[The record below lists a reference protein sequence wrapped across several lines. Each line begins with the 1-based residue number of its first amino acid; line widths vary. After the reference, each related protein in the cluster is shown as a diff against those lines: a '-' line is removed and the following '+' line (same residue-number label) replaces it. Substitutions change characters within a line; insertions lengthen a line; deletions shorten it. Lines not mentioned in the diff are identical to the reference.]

1 MPPDGRSVTAS
12 RLPPEVYRPITPV
25 TEHGSMDAGRP
36 HDTQSLH
43 RRSKGTGREIGAWAV
58 YESASNAF
66 NTLIITFIFSR
77 YFQGVIAPD
86 EAIGLT
92 WWTRALNISAILV
105 ALSMPVMGAIADFS
119 GRKKQ
124 FLFVT
129 TAGCIAATS
138 LLFFMQ
144 PGMMLTAV
152 LIFIVANVLFEA
164 AAVFYNG
171 FLPELTT
178 TERMGRVSGFGWSM
192 GYVGGLVCLIIAL
205 GMLRMWEP
213 ADPYLNVR
221 ATTLLAA
228 VWYLVLAIPLF
239 LMVRER
245 QRRRSAPVRMYIEA
259 GFRRVAR
266 TFHQLRTF
274 REAAKL
280 LLARLVYNDGLVV
293 LFGMAAIYVG
303 TVYGMGFDDIIV
315 LAIVVNI
322 AAAIGAFAFGF
333 LNDYIGAKKTIAI
346 TLIVLTA
353 ATLLGATAP
362 DMRTFWVAA
371 IVIGLMVGPNQSASR
386 AMLATF
392 TPERKQGEFFGFFA
406 FSGKL
411 SSVAGPLAYG
421 TVAAVTGSQRIA
433 MASIMVFF
441 IVGFALL
448 MLVDEQR
455 GVEMARKATLAGVG
469 EQS

>member
-1 MPPDGRSVTAS
+1 MDIVETSADRMRSRRQKGS
-12 RLPPEVYRPITPV
+12 R
-25 TEHGSMDAGRP
+25 S
-36 HDTQSLH
+36 
-43 RRSKGTGREIGAWAV
+43 EIGAWAV
-58 YESASNAF
+58 YESSSNAF

-86 EAIGLT
+86 EVIGLT
-92 WWTRALNISAILV
+92 WWTRALNISAIVV
-105 ALSMPVMGAIADFS
+105 ALCMPIMGAIADFS

-152 LIFIVANVLFEA
+152 LIFIVANILFEA

-178 TERMGRVSGFGWSM
+178 TEKMGRISGFGWSM
-192 GYVGGLVCLIIAL
+192 GYVGGLICLIIAL
-205 GMLRMWEP
+205 AMIRLWEP

-228 VWYLVLAIPLF
+228 GWYLVFAIPLF

-245 QRRRSAPVRMYIEA
+245 QRRRSAPLRMYIGA
-259 GFRRVAR
+259 GFRRVG
-266 TFHQLRTF
+266 RTF
-274 REAAKL
+274 RQLRVFQEAAKL
-280 LLARLVYNDGLVV
+280 LLARLIYNDGLVV
-293 LFGMAAIYVG
+293 IFGMAAIYVG
-303 TVYGMGFDDIIV
+303 TVYGMGFDDIII

-333 LNDYIGAKKTIAI
+333 LNDIIGAKKTIAI
-346 TLIVLTA
+346 TLVVLTA

-411 SSVAGPLAYG
+411 SSVAGPFLYG
-421 TVAAVTGSQRIA
+421 TVAAVSGSQRIA

-441 IVGFALL
+441 IVGLALL
-448 MLVDEQR
+448 MRVDEQR

-469 EQS
+469 DES

>member
-1 MPPDGRSVTAS
+1 MVTPDALDRKRKGSRS
-12 RLPPEVYRPITPV
+12 
-25 TEHGSMDAGRP
+25 
-36 HDTQSLH
+36 
-43 RRSKGTGREIGAWAV
+43 EIGAWAI
-58 YESASNAF
+58 YESSSNAF

-92 WWTRALNISAILV
+92 WWTRALNISAIAV
-105 ALSMPVMGAIADFS
+105 ALAMPIMGAIADFS

-152 LIFIVANVLFEA
+152 LIFIVANILFEA

-192 GYVGGLVCLIIAL
+192 GYVGGLICLIIAL
-205 GMLRMWEP
+205 GMLRMWQP

-228 VWYLVLAIPLF
+228 GWYLIFAIPLF
-239 LMVRER
+239 LVVRER
-245 QRRRSAPVRMYIEA
+245 QRRRSAPVRMYIQA
-259 GFRRVAR
+259 GFRRVGR
-266 TFHQLRTF
+266 TFAQLRIF

-293 LFGMAAIYVG
+293 IFGMAAIYVG
-303 TVYGMGFDDIIV
+303 TVYGLGFDDIII

-322 AAAIGAFAFGF
+322 AAAVGAFAFGF
-333 LNDYIGAKKTIAI
+333 LNDIIGAKKTIAL
-346 TLIVLTA
+346 TLIVLTG

-371 IVIGLMVGPNQSASR
+371 IIIGLMVGPNQSASR

-411 SSVAGPLAYG
+411 SSVAGPLMYG
-421 TVAAVTGSQRIA
+421 TVAAVSGSQRVA
-433 MASIMVFF
+433 MASIMIFF
-441 IVGFALL
+441 IIGFALL
-448 MLVDEQR
+448 MFVDEKR
-455 GVEMARKATLAGVG
+455 GVEMARKATLAGIG
-469 EQS
+469 EEV

>member
-1 MPPDGRSVTAS
+1 MDVQ
-12 RLPPEVYRPITPV
+12 PI
-25 TEHGSMDAGRP
+25 HGERAPLRKRAAP
-36 HDTQSLH
+36 
-43 RRSKGTGREIGAWAV
+43 GREIGAWAV
-58 YESASNAF
+58 YEASSNAF

-77 YFQGVIAPD
+77 YFQGVLAPD

-92 WWTRALNISAILV
+92 WWTRALNISAIIV
-105 ALSMPVMGAIADFS
+105 ALCMPIMGAIADFS

-178 TERMGRVSGFGWSM
+178 TERMGRISGFGWSM
-192 GYVGGLVCLIIAL
+192 GYVGGLICLIIAL
-205 GMLRMWEP
+205 GMLRLWQP

-228 VWYLVLAIPLF
+228 VWYLVFAIPLF
-239 LMVRER
+239 LIVKER
-245 QRRRSAPVRMYIEA
+245 QRRRSAPLRMYAEA
-259 GFRRVAR
+259 GFRRVG
-266 TFHQLRTF
+266 RTF
-274 REAAKL
+274 RQLRVFSEAAKL

-293 LFGMAAIYVG
+293 IFGMAAIYVG
-303 TVYGMGFDDIIV
+303 TVYGMGFDAIIV

-322 AAAIGAFAFGF
+322 AAAIGAVAFGF
-333 LNDYIGAKKTIAI
+333 LNDIIGAKKTIAL
-346 TLIVLTA
+346 TLVILTG
-353 ATLLGATAP
+353 ATFLGATAP

-371 IVIGLMVGPNQSASR
+371 IIIGLMVGPNQSASR

-421 TVAAVTGSQRIA
+421 TVAAITGSQRVA
-433 MASIMVFF
+433 MGSIMVFF

-448 MLVDEQR
+448 MRVDERR
-455 GVEMARKATLAGVG
+455 GIEMARKATLAGVG
-469 EQS
+469 EEPRG

>member
-1 MPPDGRSVTAS
+1 LHAIMAVGADER
-12 RLPPEVYRPITPV
+12 ITPV
-25 TEHGSMDAGRP
+25 MEHASMDAATTPAGRLP
-36 HDTQSLH
+36 D
-43 RRSKGTGREIGAWAV
+43 RRSKGTSREIGAWAV

-92 WWTRALNISAILV
+92 WWTRALNISAIVV

-129 TAGCIAATS
+129 TIGCIAATS

-178 TERMGRVSGFGWSM
+178 TERMGRISGFGWSM
-192 GYVGGLVCLIIAL
+192 GYVGGLICLIIAL
-205 GMLRMWEP
+205 GMLRLWEP

-245 QRRRSAPVRMYIEA
+245 QRRRSAPVRMYVEA

-266 TFHQLRTF
+266 TFQQLRTF

-333 LNDYIGAKKTIAI
+333 LNDIIGAKKTIAI
-346 TLIVLTA
+346 TLVVLTA

-448 MLVDEQR
+448 MLVDEKR

-469 EQS
+469 EES

>member
-1 MPPDGRSVTAS
+1 MDVETKHGERTRLRKRSAS
-12 RLPPEVYRPITPV
+12 R
-25 TEHGSMDAGRP
+25 S
-36 HDTQSLH
+36 
-43 RRSKGTGREIGAWAV
+43 EIGAWAV
-58 YESASNAF
+58 YESSSNAF

-92 WWTRALNISAILV
+92 WWTRALNISAIIV
-105 ALSMPVMGAIADFS
+105 ALSMPIMGAVADFS

-129 TAGCIAATS
+129 TAGCIAATT

-152 LIFIVANVLFEA
+152 LIFIIANVLFEA
-164 AAVFYNG
+164 ASVFYNG
-171 FLPELTT
+171 FLPELAS
-178 TERMGRVSGFGWSM
+178 TERMGRISGFGWSM
-192 GYVGGLVCLIIAL
+192 GYVGGLICLVIAL
-205 GMLRMWEP
+205 GMLRLWEP

-228 VWYLVLAIPLF
+228 IWYLVFAIPLF

-245 QRRRSAPVRMYIEA
+245 QRRRSAPLRMYVEA
-259 GFRRVAR
+259 GFRRVGQ
-266 TFHQLRTF
+266 TFRQLRTF
-274 REAAKL
+274 SEAAKL

-293 LFGMAAIYVG
+293 IFGMAAIYVG
-303 TVYGMGFDDIIV
+303 TVYGMDFGDIII
-315 LAIVVNI
+315 LAIAVNV
-322 AAAIGAFAFGF
+322 AAAIGAFSFGF
-333 LNDYIGAKKTIAI
+333 LNDLIGAKRTIAL
-346 TLIVLTA
+346 TLVVLTG

-371 IVIGLMVGPNQSASR
+371 IIIGLMVGPNQSASR

-421 TVAAVTGSQRIA
+421 TVAAATGSQRIA

-441 IVGFALL
+441 IVGLALL
-448 MLVDEQR
+448 MRVDEAR
-455 GVEMARKATLAGVG
+455 GIQMAREKCL
-469 EQS
+469 

>member
-1 MPPDGRSVTAS
+1 MDLTAKQGS
-12 RLPPEVYRPITPV
+12 RAPLRK
-25 TEHGSMDAGRP
+25 A
-36 HDTQSLH
+36 
-43 RRSKGTGREIGAWAV
+43 KGTRSEIGAWAV

-86 EAIGLT
+86 EVIGLT
-92 WWTRALNISAILV
+92 WWTRALNISAIAV
-105 ALSMPVMGAIADFS
+105 ALSMPIMGAIADFS

-124 FLFVT
+124 FLLVT
-129 TAGCIAATS
+129 TMGCIAATS

-152 LIFIVANVLFEA
+152 IIFIVANILFEA

-178 TERMGRVSGFGWSM
+178 TEKMGRISGFGWSM
-192 GYVGGLVCLIIAL
+192 GYVGGLICLILAL
-205 GMLRMWEP
+205 GMLRLWTP
-213 ADPYLNVR
+213 ADALLNVR

-228 VWYLVLAIPLF
+228 GWYLVFAIPLF
-239 LMVRER
+239 FMVRER
-245 QRRRSAPVRMYIEA
+245 QRRRSATLPMYVTA
-259 GFRRVAR
+259 GFRRVGR
-266 TFHQLRTF
+266 TFRELRTF

-322 AAAIGAFAFGF
+322 AAAIGAFSFGF
-333 LNDYIGAKKTIAI
+333 LNDIIGAKRTIAI
-346 TLIVLTA
+346 TLVVLTA

-362 DMRTFWVAA
+362 DMRTFWIAA

-421 TVAAVTGSQRIA
+421 MVAALTGSQRYA

-448 MLVDEQR
+448 MLVDEPR
-455 GVEMARKATLAGVG
+455 GIEMARQATLEGIG
-469 EQS
+469 ENGEG

>member
-1 MPPDGRSVTAS
+1 MDVEATPGS
-12 RLPPEVYRPITPV
+12 RFL
-25 TEHGSMDAGRP
+25 
-36 HDTQSLH
+36 
-43 RRSKGTGREIGAWAV
+43 RRREKGTRSEIGAWAV

-92 WWTRALNISAILV
+92 WWTRALNISAIAV

-152 LIFIVANVLFEA
+152 IIFIVANILFEA

-205 GMLRMWEP
+205 GMLRLWAP
-213 ADPYLNVR
+213 ADAYLNVR

-228 VWYLVLAIPLF
+228 GWYLVFAIPLF

-245 QRRRSAPVRMYIEA
+245 QRRRSATVPMYVQA

-266 TFHQLRTF
+266 TFRELRVF

-303 TVYGMGFDDIIV
+303 TVYGMGFDDIII

-333 LNDYIGAKKTIAI
+333 LNDIIGAKRTIAV
-346 TLIVLTA
+346 TLVVLTG

-362 DMRTFWVAA
+362 DMRTFWIAA
-371 IVIGLMVGPNQSASR
+371 IIIGLMVGPNQSASR

-392 TPERKQGEFFGFFA
+392 TPDRKQGEFFGFFA

-421 TVAAVTGSQRIA
+421 TVAAVTGSQRVA

-448 MLVDEQR
+448 MFVDEQR
-455 GVEMARKATLAGVG
+455 GVEMARKATQAGVG
-469 EQS
+469 EES